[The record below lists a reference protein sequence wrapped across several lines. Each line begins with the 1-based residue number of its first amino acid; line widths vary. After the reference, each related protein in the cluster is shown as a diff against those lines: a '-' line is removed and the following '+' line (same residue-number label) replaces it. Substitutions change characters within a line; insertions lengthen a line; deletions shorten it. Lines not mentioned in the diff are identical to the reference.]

1 MKNLL
6 SIIIVIVGLFAST
19 VLNGQSLLGMVVD
32 QEQTP
37 LIGASLIWQG
47 TTIGVTTDDEGYF
60 NIDKIDQ
67 TNMLVINYVGY
78 QSDTLEI
85 TEEDTE
91 ILIILSLGLAIEE
104 VEITAKQR
112 DNFSSLV
119 QTVNIET
126 IGSGELKKAACCN
139 LSESFE
145 TNGTVNIAYSDAVTG
160 VKEIEMLGLRGIY
173 TRMMVENRPSMRGLG
188 YPFGLEYI
196 PGTWVSNISIIKGAG
211 NVVNGNEGIAG
222 TMNIE
227 LIKPFD
233 APEKV
238 YINAYGNQ
246 YGRSELNVHLNHNIN
261 KKWSIGTL
269 LHAGNFNNA
278 VDHGADEGEGDN
290 FIDMPMK
297 QTLNGMLRTFYR
309 GENLRGQF
317 NIHALTHNIS
327 GGQVDS
333 ETSPDLFGFEL
344 NTDRVELFGKM
355 GYIGFDNQFA
365 SLGWITN
372 LSWHKND
379 GFFGLKDYDATQRSV
394 YTNIIYQNILATT
407 EHNYKL
413 GASYALDEYVEMF
426 DNVDYSLTESTV
438 GGFVEY
444 SYTKPIEPVCKISK
458 AAAEAAGEEYIR
470 NNRGWA
476 IVAGLRADYH
486 NLYGFQFAP
495 RINAKY
501 NFNEETVM
509 RFSAGRGYRSA
520 RILAENFSVLS
531 SAKSINQLEPLEAE
545 EAWNAGINFTKNT
558 TLKERDL
565 SLSVDFYS
573 TQFVNQIIVDRETDQ
588 YEIQF
593 YNLNGRSYANSF
605 LATATYDLSDFLEI
619 KVAYKLNDVKIT
631 YDGELLQAP
640 LVARHR
646 GLVTFDVTFPDNSWK
661 LHTTV
666 QIVGS
671 QRMPTLLGHENHTAA
686 GHNSLTDY
694 QRTGITPTY
703 ATVNAQLTKTI
714 NEKWELYAGGENLTN
729 YRQHHPIIGASD
741 PFNEDPGIPTFD
753 ASQIYAPIMGTI
765 LYAGFRFKLK

>member
-60 NIDKIDQ
+60 NIDKIDE

>member
-60 NIDKIDQ
+60 NIDKIDE

-593 YNLNGRSYANSF
+593 YNLNCRSYANSF

>member
-1 MKNLL
+1 MKNLI

-19 VLNGQSLLGMVVD
+19 ILNGQSLLGMVVD

-47 TTIGVTTDDEGYF
+47 TTIGVTTDEEGYF
-60 NIDKIDQ
+60 NMDKIDA
-67 TNMLVINYVGY
+67 TNMLVVNYVGY

-85 TEEDTE
+85 TDEDTE
-91 ILIILSLGLAIEE
+91 ILIILSLGVEMEE

-112 DNFSSLV
+112 DNFSSLI

-145 TNGTVNIAYSDAVTG
+145 TNGTVNVAYSDAVTG

-246 YGRSELNVHLNHNIN
+246 YGRSELNVHLNHKIN
-261 KKWSIGTL
+261 EKWSIGTL
-269 LHAGNFNNA
+269 LHGANFNNA
-278 VDHGADEGEGDN
+278 VDHGADEGEGDG
-290 FIDMPMK
+290 FLDMPLK

-309 GENLRGQF
+309 GENLRAQF
-317 NIHALTHNIS
+317 NVHALTYDIS
-327 GGQVDS
+327 GGQVDA

-344 NTDRVELFGKM
+344 NTDRVEVFGKM
-355 GYIGFDNQFA
+355 GYIGFANQFA

-372 LSWHKND
+372 LSWHRND
-379 GFFGLKDYDATQRSV
+379 GFFGVKDYDATQRSV
-394 YTNIIYQNILATT
+394 YTNVIYQNILATT

-426 DNVDYSLTESTV
+426 NNVDYSLTESTV

-444 SYTKPIEPVCKISK
+444 SYTKPIEPFCATTKTAK
-458 AAAEAAGEEYIR
+458 EAAGEEYIR

-486 NLYGFQFAP
+486 NLYGLQLAP
-495 RINAKY
+495 RVNAKY
-501 NFNEETVM
+501 NFNEETIM
-509 RFSAGRGYRSA
+509 RISAGRGYRSA
-520 RILAENFSVLS
+520 RVLAENFSVLS

-545 EAWNAGINFTKNT
+545 EAWNAGVNFTKNA
-558 TLKERDL
+558 TLLEREL
-565 SLSVDFYS
+565 GLSVDFYS
-573 TQFVNQIIVDRETDQ
+573 TQFVNQIIVDRESDQ

-593 YNLNGRSYANSF
+593 YNLKDRSYANSF
-605 LATATYDLSDFLEI
+605 LATATYDVSDFLEI

-640 LVARHR
+640 LIARHR
-646 GLVTFDVTFPDNSWK
+646 GLVTFDVKFPDNTWR

-666 QIVGS
+666 QIVGP

-703 ATVNAQLTKTI
+703 ATVNAQVTKTI

-741 PFNEDPGIPTFD
+741 PFDQDPGIPTFD
-753 ASQIYAPIMGTI
+753 ASQIYAPIMGAI
-765 LYAGFRFKLK
+765 VYAGVRFTLK